1 MSEQEKTNVQDEA
14 DCEEMAEMAS
24 KYGYDILCDDGV
36 NEIAVMPGEDEA
48 DPNCDRAAK
57 LVKRFG
63 YDVVCGIEEEE

>member
-1 MSEQEKTNVQDEA
+1 MIEEEKIAEEEA

-24 KYGYDILCDDGV
+24 KYVYDILCDDGV
-36 NEIAVMPGEDEA
+36 NEVAVLPNNDEA

-63 YDVVCGIEEEE
+63 YDVVCGVEEE

>member
-1 MSEQEKTNVQDEA
+1 MIEEEKNAEEEA

-36 NEIAVMPGEDEA
+36 NEVAVLPNNDEA

-63 YDVVCGIEEEE
+63 YDVVCGVEEE

>member
-1 MSEQEKTNVQDEA
+1 MIEEEKIAEEEA

-24 KYGYDILCDDGV
+24 KYGLRHPLRWTAV
-36 NEIAVMPGEDEA
+36 NEVAVLPNNDEA

-63 YDVVCGIEEEE
+63 YDVVCGVEEE